1 MGKNPN
7 NYTHIFKYTGVFG
20 GIQGL
25 NILVGLVRNKLVAL
39 LLGPQGMGLVALFNS
54 SVKLLNDSTN
64 LGLPMSA
71 VRKIADAY
79 ENGQEA
85 DTARM
90 VQLVRSW
97 CLLTALVGT
106 LLCCCLSTVL
116 DAWTFSWGNHVW
128 HFVFL

>member
-71 VRKIADAY
+71 VRKIADAT
-79 ENGQEA
+79 G
-85 DTARM
+85 
-90 VQLVRSW
+90 
-97 CLLTALVGT
+97 ALVVLAHGT
-106 LLCCCLSTVL
+106 GGHVAMLLLEHDAGCVDLFLGKPRMALCLSLAPGRT
-116 DAWTFSWGNHVW
+116 DGCDGW
-128 HFVFL
+128 